1 MHVTPKYVRSDF
13 IVNLVC
19 TFAITYNCHIWS
31 VMAIRFWSI
40 FGPCCFSSKT
50 ELGVVLETYLFYN
63 LLNSEYWFRL
73 NLQKDLHLARPELRN
88 GIRPSWCTVR
98 CKKQSWLQIWWPT
111 MQSSDSKIEIGMLTR
126 SKICVECT
134 GWRYREHSWT
144 TWAQLQKANCW
155 FYTKE

>member
-1 MHVTPKYVRSDF
+1 MHVTPNMFGQISLWTSCARLQLHT
-13 IVNLVC
+13 IA
-19 TFAITYNCHIWS
+19 TFGQSWPF
-31 VMAIRFWSI
+31 VFWSI